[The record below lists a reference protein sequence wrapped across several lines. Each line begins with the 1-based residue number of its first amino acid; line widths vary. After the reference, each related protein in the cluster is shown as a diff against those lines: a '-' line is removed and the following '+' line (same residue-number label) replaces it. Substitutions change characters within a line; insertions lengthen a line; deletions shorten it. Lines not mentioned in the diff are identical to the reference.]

1 MNYHEPMD
9 EAAVNAMSS
18 LALAHVGDG
27 VYELMVRTKLA
38 REGGLRQ
45 DTLHRATV
53 RYVSA
58 VAQSKAA
65 AHILPLL
72 SDAERGVYTR
82 ARNAHSHSSPSGCT
96 PAQYHAATGLEA
108 LFGRLW
114 LTGQT
119 ARLGE
124 IFAAC
129 MEAIDAA

>member
-53 RYVSA
+53 HYVSA

-119 ARLGE
+119 ARLEE